1 MDTFNRVFTP
11 KSLRIRYVVPEGTIM
26 INSNT
31 AHDLELVSNLIDSK
45 SKDSLF
51 GEQPITRTFVCQG

>member
-51 GEQPITRTFVCQG
+51 GEPPLTRKLGYQG